1 MKYKV
6 IDKQNSSADCMICGI
21 NNKMSPKMKFYICEG
36 DPKMLIGVINAKDHH
51 QSYPNRMHG
60 GMISAVL
67 DETLGRAVQID
78 DTGIWGVTI
87 ELKVLFRKP
96 VPLHEDLYCITNLDS
111 VNSRTFSGTAKLVD
125 RKGTVLATAEGKYAR
140 LPADIIAAGGLTPAN
155 WFYDDTPVPEY
166 IEIGE

>member
-6 IDKQNSSADCMICGI
+6 IDKQFSSTGCMICGL
-21 NNKMSPKMKFYICEG
+21 NNSFSPKMKFYICEG
-36 DPKMLIGVINAKDHH
+36 DPKFLIGVISAEDHH

-67 DETLGRAVQID
+67 DETLGRTALID
-78 DTGIWGVTI
+78 NDIWGVTI
-87 ELKVLFRKP
+87 ELKVQFRKP
-96 VPLHEDLYCITNLDS
+96 VPLNEELYCITNLDNM
-111 VNSRTFSGTAKLVD
+111 NSRMFGGTAKLVD
-125 RKGTVLATAEGKYAR
+125 RKGTVLATAEGKYVR
-140 LPADIIAAGGLTPAN
+140 LTPDAITAGGLTSDN

>member
-6 IDKQNSSADCMICGI
+6 LDKQNSSADCMICGL
-21 NNKMSPKMKFYICEG
+21 NNPFSPKVKFYICEG
-36 DPKMLIGVINAKDHH
+36 EPRFLIGVIHAADHH

-67 DETLGRAVQID
+67 DETLGRAAQID

-96 VPLHEDLYCITNLDS
+96 VPLNEDLYCISYLDN
-111 VNSRTFSGTAKLVD
+111 VNRRMFSGTAKLVD
-125 RKGTVLATAEGKYAR
+125 KKGTVLATAEGKYAR
-140 LPADIIAAGGLTPAN
+140 LSTDKIAEGGLTPDN